1 MFFISV
7 FFHFFFF
14 WLKKSLKNLTYV
26 SRQCTLIIV
35 QFLVCILTVVA
46 YTSFMVFSSR
56 LSFTVSMFIAHATEL
71 VHRST
76 SMYQWPCPFRT
87 SYYCFTILVFI
98 MISATVIGLRLDSDI
113 VFFLQFLTE
122 KNETFLHQRHLRYK
136 YKKERKI
143 SGVVW
148 ALLDTTSR
156 TPNDH
161 GDMMQV

>member
-1 MFFISV
+1 
-7 FFHFFFF
+7 
-14 WLKKSLKNLTYV
+14 
-26 SRQCTLIIV
+26 
-35 QFLVCILTVVA
+35 
-46 YTSFMVFSSR
+46 
-56 LSFTVSMFIAHATEL
+56 
-71 VHRST
+71 
-76 SMYQWPCPFRT
+76 
-87 SYYCFTILVFI
+87 

-122 KNETFLHQRHLRYK
+122 KNKTFLHQRHLRYK
-136 YKKERKI
+136 YKKAPKI